1 MKDDDTRRLLNAKL
15 TTDGV
20 RRAALIELL
29 YPTIYKFSC
38 LLDLR
43 FFPFDV
49 QNCTMIFSSWTY
61 DQTGIDYFP
70 ASDEISIANYLENE
84 GWELMTTK

>member
-15 TTDGV
+15 TTEKE
-20 RRAALIELL
+20 RRAAYIELL

-49 QNCTMIFSSWTY
+49 QVILLR
-61 DQTGIDYFP
+61 P
-70 ASDEISIANYLENE
+70 ISITLII
-84 GWELMTTK
+84 